1 MRGSLQPGGVHRF
14 FHRPYLRYRHY
25 NDDDNDNPLWGCSC
39 YFFRHEHTC
48 YAFSGQGCRNGKPGS
63 IKGGFIQKEIFIMR
77 YIKVF
82 APGNGGEPGLRLRCD
97 GADARRRGRP
107 AGGWHRR
114 RCWGLVIRNRSGKEL
129 PAKNEDN
136 VITPA
141 VMALLG
147 AYEKP
152 VRVEVTILEKI
163 APGSGIG
170 SSAASSAAAVWGV
183 NELLGRPFSGER
195 LVEFAMMGE
204 ALIGGT
210 SHADNVGPAV
220 LGGVV
225 LIRGYEPLDIVR
237 LPVPEGF
244 FYAVVHP
251 DIVVSTKEA
260 REVLPR
266 EVPLHDAVTQWGNVG
281 GLVAGFALGD
291 VALIGRS
298 MHDVVAE
305 PYRKGFI
312 PGYDVL
318 KEGVLAEGALAMN
331 IAGSGPSI
339 FALAADEAV
348 AQRVAQRMRAHF
360 ARPGIGCKIYA
371 GRVSNCGARIVE

>member
-1 MRGSLQPGGVHRF
+1 M
-14 FHRPYLRYRHY
+14 
-25 NDDDNDNPLWGCSC
+25 C
-39 YFFRHEHTC
+39 
-48 YAFSGQGCRNGKPGS
+48 
-63 IKGGFIQKEIFIMR
+63 
-77 YIKVF
+77 
-82 APGNGGEPGLRLRCD
+82 
-97 GADARRRGRP
+97 
-107 AGGWHRR
+107 
-114 RCWGLVIRNRSGKEL
+114 IRDS
-129 PAKNEDN
+129 
-136 VITPA
+136 
-141 VMALLG
+141 
-147 AYEKP
+147 
-152 VRVEVTILEKI
+152 
-163 APGSGIG
+163 
-170 SSAASSAAAVWGV
+170 
-183 NELLGRPFSGER
+183 
-195 LVEFAMMGE
+195 
-204 ALIGGT
+204 
-210 SHADNVGPAV
+210 
-220 LGGVV
+220 
-225 LIRGYEPLDIVR
+225 
-237 LPVPEGF
+237 PEGF

-251 DIVVSTKEA
+251 DIVVSTKQA

>member
-1 MRGSLQPGGVHRF
+1 
-14 FHRPYLRYRHY
+14 
-25 NDDDNDNPLWGCSC
+25 
-39 YFFRHEHTC
+39 
-48 YAFSGQGCRNGKPGS
+48 
-63 IKGGFIQKEIFIMR
+63 MR

-82 APGNGGEPGLRLRCD
+82 APGTVANLGCGFDVMGLTLDGVGDLLEVGIEEGAGE
-97 GADARRRGRP
+97 
-107 AGGWHRR
+107 
-114 RCWGLVIRNRSGKEL
+114 LVIRNRSGKEL

-210 SHADNVGPAV
+210 PHADNVGPAV

-225 LIRGYEPLDIVR
+225 LGESVTAYKAAGV
-237 LPVPEGF
+237 
-244 FYAVVHP
+244 AV
-251 DIVVSTKEA
+251 I
-260 REVLPR
+260 L
-266 EVPLHDAVTQWGNVG
+266 L
-281 GLVAGFALGD
+281 GLVLLSAP
-291 VALIGRS
+291 
-298 MHDVVAE
+298 E
-305 PYRKGFI
+305 K
-312 PGYDVL
+312 
-318 KEGVLAEGALAMN
+318 KE
-331 IAGSGPSI
+331 
-339 FALAADEAV
+339 D
-348 AQRVAQRMRAHF
+348 
-360 ARPGIGCKIYA
+360 RPC
-371 GRVSNCGARIVE
+371 